1 MKKLNSVEAELNAIR
16 LQIYEET
23 KDMSPSEYLAYIK
36 AQTAPLHDKYGIRP
50 VSSRQ
55 DEPGRR
61 QSA

>member
-1 MKKLNSVEAELNAIR
+1 VEAEINAIR

-36 AQTAPLHDKYGIRP
+36 AQTAPLHEKYGIRP
-50 VSSRQ
+50 MSLRQ
-55 DEPGRR
+55 DKPGQR

>member
-1 MKKLNSVEAELNAIR
+1 MMKNSVEAEINAIR

-36 AQTAPLHDKYGIRP
+36 AQTAPLHEKYGIRP
-50 VSSRQ
+50 VNPRQ
-55 DEPGRR
+55 SEQGQR